1 MDPSTMKHCRNF
13 WTPEISTMDSHDD
26 WEKKGSMDVVQKAN
40 YKFKEI
46 LALCPERIIE
56 QDVDKDLEAYIAKKS

>member
-1 MDPSTMKHCRNF
+1 
-13 WTPEISTMDSHDD
+13 MDSHDD